1 MARRKSRKPRVLV
14 LEGVCN
20 IQQAAELKARL
31 VDELGPGKDLVIDG
45 SAVEEVDT
53 AIVQL
58 LIAATAAARSQGGT
72 LRWQSP
78 SAALRR
84 CAETIGLA
92 AQLDLDGHLQPA
104 EPPK

>member
-1 MARRKSRKPRVLV
+1 MARRKTRKARVLA

-20 IQQAAELKARL
+20 IQQAAELKTRL
-31 VDELGPGKDLVIDG
+31 VDALEKGSDLVIDG

-53 AIVQL
+53 AVVQL
-58 LIAATAAARSQGGT
+58 LIAATAAARTRGRS

-92 AQLDLDGHLQPA
+92 AQLDLDAPAQPA